1 MRLNF
6 LHNSI
11 DRFLGRYSYFDG
23 YPSLMKLNFLGG
35 NWKLSL
41 TKSIF
46 AVLLGLK
53 NDIFE
58 VLLLNKNLVRS
69 HLQLFGRM
77 NLFIDCH
84 RPELEIVSLLTL
96 QKLLSLVFF
105 EIFQL
110 LLQILSFHL
119 IPRCRFVQF
128 LSTWNRS
135 RRGLKIIL
143 A

>member
-53 NDIFE
+53 NDILE

-69 HLQLFGRM
+69 HLQLFRRM

-110 LLQILSFHL
+110 LLQVLSFHL
-119 IPRCRFVQF
+119 IPRCRFV
-128 LSTWNRS
+128 
-135 RRGLKIIL
+135 
-143 A
+143 